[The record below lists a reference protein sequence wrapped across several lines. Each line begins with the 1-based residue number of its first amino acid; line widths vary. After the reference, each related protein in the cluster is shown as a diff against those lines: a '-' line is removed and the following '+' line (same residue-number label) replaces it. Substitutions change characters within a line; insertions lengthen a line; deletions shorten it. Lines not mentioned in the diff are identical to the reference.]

1 MPFNAIAEAMAIKLF
16 LNIKLEC
23 FQLTKTLNLTFRGK
37 AEPTLG
43 GVQRTVFGKAPP
55 FLTNIGLRWK

>member
-23 FQLTKTLNLTFRGK
+23 FPLAKILYLTFRGK

-43 GVQRTVFGKAPP
+43 VVQQTVFG
-55 FLTNIGLRWK
+55 